1 MKIKKI
7 NFKEIVK
14 LVEKDGYNLTKY
26 KKYLNQKSLIFK
38 AAKTYGSII
47 KHIDKKYRRNKE
59 LIKRC
64 VSNDPYAFRYVDK
77 SFQQDELLIKE
88 SLKHES
94 TRTNALSTTMMNVGK
109 NIKSKKLAIY
119 AINKRGN
126 NYNYLNRDLRD
137 DFNLLIY
144 ALKKDGAAFWG
155 AKKKF
160 QRIKEVVNLAKKTG
174 IIQRYPKISRLPFKE
189 PEDIFFYFKDKERK
203 NKNTKKDVEEYRLYN
218 GGLYWGTLLNDRPD
232 GYGEFFNDDREYP
245 VEYKGMWRKG
255 KFNGKGFLTNYNEG
269 SDILWWTH
277 EGEFKNGQANGKGK
291 KTTYDLDGKSIYEI
305 EEGNFKKDFP
315 DGKIKIT
322 KNGKK
327 YFNIYKN
334 RRLIK
339 IGSAKLR

>member
-1 MKIKKI
+1 MKDKD
-7 NFKEIVK
+7 FKEIEKIVK
-14 LVEKDGYNLTKY
+14 KDGYNLTKY
-26 KKYLNQKSLIFK
+26 KKYLNNKSLIFK
-38 AAKTYGSII
+38 AANTYGSII
-47 KHIDKKYRRNKE
+47 KYVDKKYRKNKE
-59 LIKRC
+59 LIKKC

-77 SFQQDELLIKE
+77 RLQQDELLIKE
-88 SLKHES
+88 SLKYEN
-94 TRTNALSTTMMNVGK
+94 TRTNAFSATMMNVGK

-126 NYNYLNRDLRD
+126 NYNFLNRVLRD

-155 AKKKF
+155 AKKAF
-160 QRIKEVVNLAKKTG
+160 QRNIDVVNLAKKTG
-174 IIQRYPKISRLPFKE
+174 IIQRYPKISKLPFKV

-203 NKNTKKDVEEYRLYN
+203 NKDIKRDVEEHRLYS

-232 GYGEFFNDDREYP
+232 GYGEFFNDDPIYP

-269 SDILWWTH
+269 SDTLWWTY
-277 EGEFKNGQANGKGK
+277 EGEFKNSEAYGKGK
-291 KTTYDLDGKSIYEI
+291 KITYQLDGKGIYQI

-315 DGKIKIT
+315 DGKIKVI

-334 RRLIK
+334 GRLIK
-339 IGSAKLR
+339 IGNKFV